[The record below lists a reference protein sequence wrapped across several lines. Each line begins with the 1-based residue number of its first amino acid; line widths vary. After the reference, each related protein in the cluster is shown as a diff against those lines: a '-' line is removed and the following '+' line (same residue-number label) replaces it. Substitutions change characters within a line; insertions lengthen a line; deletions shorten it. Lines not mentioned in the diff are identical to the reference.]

1 MYACSGE
8 LRVFE
13 TAAVSWSIFKDAYV
27 SILLC
32 EVMIS
37 DDKIQLGLS
46 YQSCE
51 CIDEIGCSWQL
62 DLLCK

>member
-8 LRVFE
+8 SRVFE

-37 DDKIQLGLS
+37 DGKIQLVFH
-46 YQSCE
+46 
-51 CIDEIGCSWQL
+51 IDL
-62 DLLCK
+62 ANALTK